1 MQAACLYCLA
11 LVGEFA
17 STGASM
23 GTCLTARWGPSV
35 LLLFL
40 CLASAG
46 CSYAPVNELK
56 LFRESVVATNAA
68 ATPVLDEVSAT
79 EKRQQRTIITNQERR
94 SRTVLA
100 FDPVQARYFS
110 DISDGPA
117 ATVFR
122 RGHQVLDRLSD
133 VLLALATGR
142 SSAEEVEAIG
152 SLATEAGALLNVIGI
167 GVAVGPAFDALKPAL
182 TELSK
187 DLGRAEARRVIA
199 QVEAAHLVKN
209 LVDAL
214 VSATPKMFVTL
225 TGEAERRANSAGAP
239 AEAMNQLLDRSAK
252 VRVVLSNYVVLLR
265 QTNDAWDEAVRAADA
280 KTSSANFGALTERI
294 AEVKAAALATRQAFA
309 NLNASR

>member
-1 MQAACLYCLA
+1 
-11 LVGEFA
+11 
-17 STGASM
+17 M
-23 GTCLTARWGPSV
+23 GTCLTARRGTA
-35 LLLFL
+35 LLLL
-40 CLASAG
+40 CLGLASAG

-56 LFRESVVATNAA
+56 LFRESVVATNVA

-79 EKRQQRTIITNQERR
+79 EKRQQRTIIANQERR
-94 SRTVLA
+94 SRTILP
-100 FDPVQARYFS
+100 FDPAQARYFS

-117 ATVFR
+117 ASVFR

-133 VLLALATGR
+133 VLLALATGKG
-142 SSAEEVEAIG
+142 SADEAEAIG
-152 SLATEAGALLNVIGI
+152 GLATEAGALLNVIGVGI
-167 GVAVGPAFDALKPAL
+167 AVGPAFETLKPAL

-187 DLGRAEARRVIA
+187 DLGRAEASRVIA

-209 LVDAL
+209 LVSAL

-239 AEAMNQLLDRSAK
+239 AEAMTQLLDRSTK

-265 QTNDAWDEAVRAADA
+265 QTNDAWDEAVRAAEA
-280 KTSSANFGALTERI
+280 KSSTANFGALTERI

>member
-1 MQAACLYCLA
+1 MGLWLAAR
-11 LVGEFA
+11 
-17 STGASM
+17 SGA
-23 GTCLTARWGPSV
+23 A
-35 LLLFL
+35 LLLFVL
-40 CLASAG
+40 GLANAG

-79 EKRQQRTIITNQERR
+79 EKRQERTIVTNQERR
-94 SRTVLA
+94 SRTILA
-100 FDPVQARYFS
+100 FDPAQARYFS

-122 RGHQVLDRLSD
+122 RGHHVLDRLSD
-133 VLLALATGR
+133 VLLSLATGR
-142 SSAEEVEAIG
+142 NSADEVDAIG
-152 SLATEAGALLNVIGI
+152 SLATECGALLNVIGV
-167 GVAVGPAFDALKPAL
+167 GVAVGPAFDTLRPAL

-187 DLGRAEARRVIA
+187 DLGRTEARRVIA

-209 LVDAL
+209 LVTAL

-239 AEAMNQLLDRSAK
+239 AEAMAQLLDRSTK

-265 QTNDAWDEAVRAADA
+265 QTSDAWDEAVRAAEA
-280 KTSSANFGALTERI
+280 KSSSANFGALTERV
-294 AEVKAAALATRQAFA
+294 AEVKAAALATRMAFA
-309 NLNASR
+309 NLNTPR